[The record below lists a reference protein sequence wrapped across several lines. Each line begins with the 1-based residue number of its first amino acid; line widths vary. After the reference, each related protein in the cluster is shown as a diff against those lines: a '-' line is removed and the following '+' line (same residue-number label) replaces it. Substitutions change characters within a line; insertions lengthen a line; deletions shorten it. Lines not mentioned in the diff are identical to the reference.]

1 MRLFLKSY
9 TPRSLLV
16 SIISMLWFWAS
27 FGRLVH
33 ICIVDST
40 SFEPLPCQSRWVIVS
55 HLCSYLCSSN
65 ITAVAVLLVMN
76 VCGFTAG
83 LLTSLH
89 NETPPSEVSPSAVGR
104 LEAGY
109 EPPSESQLLA
119 DGLIEP
125 VSLEMDAESD
135 DELDALSE
143 MYDPEN
149 KGDGT
154 HRYTLLRE
162 LWSSAR

>member
-1 MRLFLKSY
+1 MHSCLVYVQCTQAKQVYYQVHVGALMSMR
-9 TPRSLLV
+9 
-16 SIISMLWFWAS
+16 
-27 FGRLVH
+27 
-33 ICIVDST
+33 
-40 SFEPLPCQSRWVIVS
+40 
-55 HLCSYLCSSN
+55 
-65 ITAVAVLLVMN
+65 AVTV
-76 VCGFTAG
+76 G

-143 MYDPEN
+143 MYDPDN
-149 KGDGT
+149 KGEGT

>member
-1 MRLFLKSY
+1 MRHHHL
-9 TPRSLLV
+9 RCHRQQ
-16 SIISMLWFWAS
+16 WA
-27 FGRLVH
+27 
-33 ICIVDST
+33 
-40 SFEPLPCQSRWVIVS
+40 
-55 HLCSYLCSSN
+55 
-65 ITAVAVLLVMN
+65 
-76 VCGFTAG
+76 
-83 LLTSLH
+83 
-89 NETPPSEVSPSAVGR
+89 
-104 LEAGY
+104 
-109 EPPSESQLLA
+109 
-119 DGLIEP
+119 GLIEP

>member
-1 MRLFLKSY
+1 MTKQHACDCGSQGD
-9 TPRSLLV
+9 TNNV
-16 SIISMLWFWAS
+16 S
-27 FGRLVH
+27 V
-33 ICIVDST
+33 
-40 SFEPLPCQSRWVIVS
+40 
-55 HLCSYLCSSN
+55 
-65 ITAVAVLLVMN
+65 VL
-76 VCGFTAG
+76 AG
-83 LLTSLH
+83 LLDTLQ
-89 NETPPSEVSPSAVGR
+89 NETPPSEVSPSPVGR

-109 EPPSESQLLA
+109 DPPTEKQLLE

-143 MYDPEN
+143 MYDPDN

-154 HRYTLLRE
+154 HRYTLLRD

>member
-1 MRLFLKSY
+1 MH
-9 TPRSLLV
+9 V
-16 SIISMLWFWAS
+16 FWS
-27 FGRLVH
+27 DMGHMCV
-33 ICIVDST
+33 
-40 SFEPLPCQSRWVIVS
+40 
-55 HLCSYLCSSN
+55 
-65 ITAVAVLLVMN
+65 
-76 VCGFTAG
+76 AG
-83 LLTSLH
+83 LLNTLH
-89 NETPPSEVSPSAVGR
+89 NETPSAEASPSRVGR

-125 VSLEMDAESD
+125 VSLEMDVESD

-143 MYDPEN
+143 MYDPDN
-149 KGDGT
+149 KGEGT

>member
-1 MRLFLKSY
+1 MPTCARLSLQ
-9 TPRSLLV
+9 LLV
-16 SIISMLWFWAS
+16 RQHCHSRCLCDMLDT
-27 FGRLVH
+27 
-33 ICIVDST
+33 I
-40 SFEPLPCQSRWVIVS
+40 
-55 HLCSYLCSSN
+55 
-65 ITAVAVLLVMN
+65 
-76 VCGFTAG
+76 VCGCTAG